1 MATIGHEMKPQL
13 VPQPTPDRPLT
24 VMDIIDG
31 SFNILRVRPKTVV
44 AIVASFVLPSQLI
57 GAWVS
62 RSTFTAFDDFDWET
76 GEFADGEAPAGFTG
90 GSDALFSVG
99 AVLGYIVLPFI
110 GVALTHLVQ
119 GWQQKQDR
127 GALEC
132 VVFTLKKTHI
142 IAGAFLL
149 AKLLQVISF
158 VLLIIPGFFMT
169 AWLMVVAP
177 VIAIEGLGPI
187 ASVRRSIALTRR
199 RTGAAVGLLLSIIG
213 VTYLLSTALGTVPT
227 LAAFLLNDWGWVAF
241 FALNML
247 AASVTTL
254 LGVGCSVLLYGDLV
268 NRTEGDDIR
277 RQLETRLAA
286 NAG

>member
-1 MATIGHEMKPQL
+1 MASIGSDMKPQL

-31 SFNILRVRPKTVV
+31 SFNILRVRPKIVV

-57 GAWVS
+57 SAWLS
-62 RSTFTAFDDFDWET
+62 RSTFTAFDDFDWQT
-76 GEFADGEAPAGFTG
+76 GEFADGQTQPEFAG

-99 AVLGYIVLPFI
+99 AILGYVVLPFI

-119 GWQQKQDR
+119 GWKDGHDR

-132 VVFTLKKTHI
+132 VIFTLKRTHI
-142 IAGAFLL
+142 ILGAFFLC
-149 AKLLQVISF
+149 KLLQIICF
-158 VLLIIPGFFMT
+158 VLLVIPGVFMT
-169 AWLMVVAP
+169 GWLMTVAP
-177 VIAIEGLGPI
+177 VIAVEGTGPI
-187 ASVRRSIALTRR
+187 ESIRRSIALTRR
-199 RTGAAVGLLLSIIG
+199 RTGATVGLLVSIVV
-213 VTYLLSTALGTVPT
+213 VTYLLSTALSTVPT
-227 LAAFLLNDWGWVAF
+227 VAAFLLNDWGWVAF

-277 RQLETRLAA
+277 RQLDRRLVA